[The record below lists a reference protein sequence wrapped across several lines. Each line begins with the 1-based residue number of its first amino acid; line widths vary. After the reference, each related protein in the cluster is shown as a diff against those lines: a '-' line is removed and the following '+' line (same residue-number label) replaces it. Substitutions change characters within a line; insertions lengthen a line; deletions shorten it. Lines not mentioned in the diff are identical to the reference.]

1 MRTDENRAILQQFG
15 EAMERQDAAFMQAHP
30 GLTDTTS
37 FYQQLWAAFPDL
49 RGAPQETISEG
60 AWCAQR
66 VLVSGTMRGAFL
78 GLAPTGK
85 QATWEVIQTF
95 RIVAGTIVES
105 HGQADVM
112 GMMQQLGLG
121 PAAGPA
127 PH

>member
-1 MRTDENRAILQQFG
+1 MSADENRAIMQQFG
-15 EAMERQDAAFMQAHP
+15 EAMDRQDAAFMQAHP
-30 GLTDTTS
+30 GLAYTTS

-66 VLVSGTMRGAFL
+66 VLVSGTMRGSFL
-78 GLAPTGK
+78 GLASTG
-85 QATWEVIQTF
+85 QRATWEVIQTF
-95 RIVAGTIVES
+95 RIVEGTIVEC
-105 HGQADVM
+105 HGQADVLS
-112 GMMQQLGLG
+112 MMQQLGLG

>member
-1 MRTDENRAILQQFG
+1 MSADTNRTLMQQFG
-15 EAMERQDAAFMQAHP
+15 AAMDRQDAAFMQAHP

-49 RGAPQETISEG
+49 RGAPQETLSEG

-66 VLVSGTMRGAFL
+66 VLVSGTMQGAFL
-78 GLAPTGK
+78 GQAPTG
-85 QATWEVIQTF
+85 QRATWEVIQTF

-105 HGQADVM
+105 HGQADVLS
-112 GMMQQLGLG
+112 MMQQLGLG
-121 PAAGPA
+121 PAAGPV